1 MAQVFD
7 RSSNALIRASLV
19 LTGLIV
25 IIAGVTLNELQRSPW
40 VTRQG
45 QRPEQ
50 PVPFSHKHHVQ
61 GLGLQC
67 QYCHTVVEKSSYAGI
82 PPTKTCMNCH
92 SQIWTNAQL
101 LEPVRQSWE
110 TGRSIPWIKV
120 HDLPDYVYFNHSVH
134 VNKGLGCS
142 SCHGR
147 VDEMP
152 LMYMQNTLQMEWCLN
167 CHRNPVKNL
176 RPTSEIYNMA
186 WAGASED
193 HPVYC
198 AQVSTTGPTAHQIS
212 CTTKDP
218 GNHNPEVAML
228 QAPVM
233 PRGGQASPATNGG
246 LNGAQEEPGIG
257 DQISPQSPG
266 RPGMTHPQSGPNL
279 DQEPIPEN
287 GSGKSVSNVPVIR
300 MPASYQKFT
309 DQNALGAYLVDKYHI
324 RSPNQISSCET
335 CHR

>member
-25 IIAGVTLNELQRSPW
+25 IITGVTLNELQRSPW

-45 QRPEQ
+45 QRPDQ
-50 PVPFSHKHHVQ
+50 PVPFSHKHHVV

-67 QYCHTVVEKSSYAGI
+67 LYCHTSVEKSFYAGI
-82 PPTKTCMNCH
+82 PPTKTCINCH

-101 LEPVRQSWE
+101 LEPVRQSWA
-110 TGRSIPWIKV
+110 TGQSIPWIRV
-120 HDLPDYVYFNHSVH
+120 HDLPDFVYFNHSVH
-134 VNKGLGCS
+134 VNKGLGCA

-152 LMYMQNTLQMEWCLN
+152 LMYMENTLQMEWCLN

-186 WAGASED
+186 WAGPSDAR
-193 HPVYC
+193 PVWC
-198 AQVSTTGPTAHQIS
+198 SQLSTGGPTADQIS
-212 CTTKDP
+212 CVTKDP
-218 GNHNPEVAML
+218 GGHNPEVAML
-228 QAPVM
+228 QVPAAPHGTL
-233 PRGGQASPATNGG
+233 GGVNGS
-246 LNGAQEEPGIG
+246 QQTPGIG
-257 DQISPQSPG
+257 NQGSPEQGSLHN
-266 RPGMTHPQSGPNL
+266 RIAAPQSGPNHDL
-279 DQEPIPEN
+279 EPMPLN
-287 GSGKSVSNVPVIR
+287 GSGNTESDVPVIR

-309 DQNALGAYLVDKYHI
+309 TQEQLGKFLVDRYHI
-324 RSPNQISSCET
+324 RSPQQIVSCET